1 MSAAEKLCTNITIT
15 KHINFTETPQNIFV
29 LFSVGKQRDETATST
44 DSFNF
49 NTETRRLFFC
59 STTEKDCAAEQP
71 AAAAQ
76 QCAAYCCGGKK
87 ILKFAQQLFYY
98 TYVPGINAV
107 QFLIVM
113 VILQFSF

>member
-76 QCAAYCCGGKK
+76 QCASYCCGGKK
-87 ILKFAQQLFYY
+87 NIEVCATNSYHTFYA
-98 TYVPGINAV
+98 PGINAV
-107 QFLIVM
+107 QFFEFKIRV
-113 VILQFSF
+113 